1 VLVQTIAP
9 GSPAAQS
16 GLRPNDV
23 ILMIGRAP
31 IKNIEQLRAALKNV
45 NSFAVTIQR
54 GRSRLVFPVG

>member
-1 VLVQTIAP
+1 
-9 GSPAAQS
+9 
-16 GLRPNDV
+16 LRPNDV
-23 ILMIGRAP
+23 ILMIGRTP